1 MFFLNKSANT
11 VFGNRKQKK
20 VLKTGNKPWFTKECD
35 VKRDAFHEIKIK
47 YNNDKSIENKNLL
60 SAKSK
65 EYKRELNK
73 SFRLYQEKCSEE
85 LRSHS
90 KHDTK
95 AFWRTIKKYSGST
108 KRNPPIPID
117 TFYEYFKSLNDA
129 DDADDDND
137 VDLHQI
143 CENPLYDVMLNSE
156 IAETEILDAIKN
168 LKNSKSPGLDKIL
181 NEYLKNS
188 PPALIKVLYRIFN
201 LILDTGI
208 IPDDWTI
215 GIIKPMYK
223 NKGDTMDPDNF
234 RAITLISCLGKLFTS
249 ILNIRMT
256 FFANEISLLSYNQA
270 GFRKGHST
278 IDNIFVLNALISLYQ
293 SFGKKLYCAFIDFR
307 KAFDTVW
314 RTGLWK
320 KLINSG
326 IKGKIFSVIYNMYN
340 NIKSC
345 VQYNSEQSDFFPC
358 LTGVRQGENLSPFLF
373 SIFLNDLET
382 FLIEH
387 NCSPLTLVQDIYE
400 QELNNLLEI
409 FVILYA
415 DDTVL
420 LADTRTGMQNALD
433 LFQLYCNQWKLEV
446 NVNKTKIIIFC
457 KRKSTENFEFRLQN
471 TLIEIVDSFSY
482 LGLMFKYN
490 GNFRDARKKLANQA
504 QKSLFSIYKNIR
516 NQNIPIDIQLKLF
529 DAMVE
534 PILLYGSEIWGYEN
548 GKIIE
553 QVHLSFCKRPSL

>member
-1 MFFLNKSANT
+1 MQILYL
-11 VFGNRKQKK
+11 GNRKQKK
-20 VLKTGNKPWFTKECD
+20 VLKTGNKPWFTKVCD

-47 YNNDKSIENKNLL
+47 YNNDKRIENKNLL

-65 EYKRELNK
+65 KYKRELNK